1 MDTIIVADDSK
12 IIQNLIQK
20 AIGEN
25 INVLLAADGKEAIEQ
40 LSRAANTTIG
50 ILLDLNMPEYDG
62 FTVLD
67 YFKTN
72 NLFKKYPV
80 VIISGDDSKE
90 TIERA
95 FTYQILDLLNKPFSK
110 DNIANVIEKMKNSK
124 MSI

>member
-25 INVLLAADGKEAIEQ
+25 INVLLASNGKEAIEQ

-124 MSI
+124 MSM

>member
-25 INVLLAADGKEAIEQ
+25 INVLLASNGKEAIEQ

-124 MSI
+124 MGM